1 MSFSLRAFPVKA
13 LLFRQYP
20 RDSTGSMNNRQVLL
34 LSASNDTDEDE
45 RHTSA
50 LRMVLEALFQVGNRL

>member
-1 MSFSLRAFPVKA
+1 
-13 LLFRQYP
+13 
-20 RDSTGSMNNRQVLL
+20 MNNRQVLL